1 MLEKFS
7 NYFKNL
13 YRENLDKK
21 DLEKVKKMVAEFY
34 KIPEKVLDKV
44 KIYYNKLPEIYKVF
58 IVKIKNLY
66 TMLYVPVGKVLGM
79 YLPDKKEIYLD
90 GKLSYFGK
98 VKTLF
103 HEYVHAAQDYLGK
116 LYRNSLEKIEEEA
129 RKVSDYLFKIY
140 ILNSRRSSS
149 S

>member
-90 GKLSYFGK
+90 EKLSYFGK

-103 HEYVHAAQDYLGK
+103 HEYTHAAQDYLGK

-129 RKVSDYLFKIY
+129 RKVSDYLFRIY
-140 ILNSRRSSS
+140 ILNSRRPSSS
-149 S
+149 